1 MEREAQDTKLSYPPP
16 QPPLKFDATPGS
28 LVADARRLVTDAEC
42 VVDQITKI
50 DPEEANFD
58 NVVRP
63 FLTNENLALRETLV
77 IRLYRSTSPK
87 KDLRDASDEAS
98 KILTDGEI
106 DLFMREDFYRIVDAV
121 YKKAEVLDPE
131 YQYFILKLHQDF
143 ERNGLGI
150 VSTSDKERFREVR
163 KRTADLERECLKNL
177 NGQTEGL
184 WFTRQELEGLPNHF
198 FDDRQSQTT
207 TSVVDGT
214 RACQSDPAGEKLWI
228 RYKDP
233 DIIPIMKFATNSAT
247 RRKMFVGNES
257 RCSQNE
263 PLYREIFALRDEA
276 ARLLGYPNHAAYRT
290 HYKMIQTPEAVH
302 KSLLD
307 VREQLHDQRDREL
320 AKLLELKKQD
330 LQESGNLVAN
340 DEKLF
345 LWDRVFYDRLLKE
358 RNYSFDQP
366 MLAEYFSFDRTLS
379 GMLRIYEHIFRLRF
393 STVETEADMVLHDSV
408 TMFSVWD
415 TDNEDSF
422 LGYFYVDPYP
432 RDGKY
437 THAGHYRLQPGF
449 TDPSGKR
456 YYPLSWLNIN
466 FPHPT
471 STIPSLLKHEEL
483 RRLFHEIGHAIHNL
497 VSKTKCSRFH
507 GTSVDRDFVEAPAML
522 FEKFLWTSRHV
533 KELSYHYS
541 YLSPEYF
548 ESWKASQPSQE
559 ALTQPPAQLPDQLIE
574 QLVKTEHVNGA
585 LNSMW
590 KAWHASF
597 DMAVH
602 TPRSHGEILEMD
614 FQVLFNKLRAEITG
628 LAGPE
633 ALGQGFDWGNGFA
646 VFRAIMSGYDAGYYV
661 YLLSQIYSTD
671 LFQSTFGV
679 DTMDVEKGM
688 RYRYQ
693 LLQPGGSQP
702 EMLTLKNYL
711 GREPNAAAFRR
722 EHGISA

>member
-1 MEREAQDTKLSYPPP
+1 MDSSFRNTQSIHAPP
-16 QPPLKFDATPGS
+16 QPPLNFDATPS
-28 LVADARRLVTDAEC
+28 SLVTDARKLNTDAES
-42 VVDQITKI
+42 VVNQITKI
-50 DPEEANFD
+50 EQGEADFSYAIL
-58 NVVRP
+58 P
-63 FLTNENLALRETLV
+63 FLNHENLALRESLV
-77 IRLYRSTSPK
+77 IR

-106 DLFMREDFYRIVDAV
+106 DLSMREDFYCIVDAV
-121 YKKAEVLDPE
+121 YRKAEALDPE
-131 YQYFILKLHQDF
+131 YRYFLLKLHQDS

-150 VSTSDKERFREVR
+150 SSIYDKQRFREVR

-184 WFTRQELEGLPNHF
+184 WFTRQDLKGLPDHF
-198 FDDRQSQTT
+198 FHDRQSQST
-207 TSVVDGT
+207 TSVADGT
-214 RACQSDPAGEKLWI
+214 RAGDTEAGEKLWV

-247 RRKMFVGNES
+247 RRKMFMGNES
-257 RCSQNE
+257 RCPQNR
-263 PLYREIFALRDEA
+263 PLYCEIFALRDEA

-290 HYKMIQTPEAVH
+290 HYKMVQTPAAVQ

-307 VREQLHDQRDREL
+307 VRELLHDQRDREL
-320 AKLLELKKQD
+320 ATLLELKRED
-330 LQESGNLVAN
+330 LKENRDVVGN
-340 DEKLF
+340 DKKLF

-358 RNYSFDQP
+358 KHYSFDQP
-366 MLAEYFSFDRTLS
+366 MLAEYFSFDQTLS
-379 GMLRIYEHIFRLRF
+379 GMLRIYEDIFRLRF
-393 STVETEADMVLHDSV
+393 ITVRAEGNMVLHDSV

-415 TDNEDSF
+415 TNDNDSF

-449 TDPSGKR
+449 TAPSGKR
-456 YYPLSWLNIN
+456 CYPSSWLNIN
-466 FPHPT
+466 FPYPT
-471 STIPSLLKHEEL
+471 STMPSLLKHEEL

-507 GTSVDRDFVEAPAML
+507 GTSVDRDFVEAPAIL
-522 FEKFLWTSRHV
+522 LEKFLWNPRHV

-548 ESWKASQPSQE
+548 ESWKASQSSQE
-559 ALTQPPAQLPDQLIE
+559 GLQRPPIQLPDQLIE

-585 LNSMW
+585 INNVW

-602 TPRSHGEILEMD
+602 TPRSHDEILEMD
-614 FQVLFNKLRAEITG
+614 FQVLFNKMRATITG

-633 ALGQGFDWGNGFA
+633 ALGQDFDWGNGFA
-646 VFRAIMSGYDAGYYV
+646 VFRAIISGYDAGYYV

-671 LFQSTFGV
+671 LFQSTFEP
-679 DTMDVEKGM
+679 DTMNVEKGM
-688 RYRYQ
+688 QYRYQ

-702 EMLTLKNYL
+702 EMLTLMNYL
-711 GREPNAAAFRR
+711 GREPNADAFRR
-722 EHGISA
+722 EHEVSE

>member
-1 MEREAQDTKLSYPPP
+1 MDSKPRNTQLSHSLP
-16 QPPLKFDATPGS
+16 QPPLIFDATPGS
-28 LVADARRLVTDAEC
+28 LVADARRLVADAASI
-42 VVDQITKI
+42 VNTISKI
-50 DPEEANFD
+50 DPEEAGFD
-58 NVVRP
+58 NVIRP
-63 FLTNENLALRETLV
+63 FLTHENLALRESLV
-77 IRLYRSTSPK
+77 IRFYRSTSPR

-98 KILTDGEI
+98 KVLTDGEI
-106 DLFMREDFYRIVDAV
+106 DLFMREDFYRVVDAV
-121 YKKAEVLDPE
+121 YRKSEALDPE
-131 YQYFILKLHQDF
+131 YQYFLLKLHQDF

-150 VSTSDKERFREVR
+150 VSKSDRQRFREVR

-184 WFTRQELEGLPNHF
+184 WFTRKELKGLPDHF
-198 FDDRQSQTT
+198 FDDRQSQSTA
-207 TSVVDGT
+207 SVADGSREDDT
-214 RACQSDPAGEKLWI
+214 EAGEKLWV

-233 DIIPIMKFATNSAT
+233 DIIPIMKFATNSAS
-247 RRKMFVGNES
+247 RRRMFMGNES
-257 RCSQNE
+257 RCSQNRS
-263 PLYREIFALRDEA
+263 LYSEIFALRDEA

-290 HYKMIQTPEAVH
+290 HYKMVQTPAAVQ

-307 VREQLHDQRDREL
+307 VREQLHEQRDREL
-320 AKLLELKKQD
+320 AALLELKKLD
-330 LQESGNLVAN
+330 LKESGNVVAN
-340 DEKLF
+340 DEKLY

-358 RNYSFDQP
+358 KHYSFDQP
-366 MLAEYFSFDRTLS
+366 ALAEYFPFDRTLS
-379 GMLRIYEHIFRLRF
+379 GMIRIYEDIFHLRF
-393 STVETEADMVLHDSV
+393 ITLGTGPNMVLHDSV

-415 TDNEDSF
+415 TNDNDSF

-449 TDPSGKR
+449 TAPTGQRYCPS
-456 YYPLSWLNIN
+456 SWLNIN
-466 FPHPT
+466 FPYPT
-471 STIPSLLKHEEL
+471 STMPSLLKHEEL

-497 VSKTKCSRFH
+497 VSKTKCARFH

-522 FEKFLWTSRHV
+522 FEKFLWKPRHV

-541 YLSPEYF
+541 YLSPEYL
-548 ESWKASQPSQE
+548 ESWKASKSSQE
-559 ALTQPPAQLPDQLIE
+559 GLIQPPAQLSDQLIK

-585 LNSMW
+585 INNVW

-602 TPRSHGEILEMD
+602 TPRSHDDILKMD

-671 LFQSTFGV
+671 LFQSTFGA

-702 EMLTLKNYL
+702 EMLTLMNYL
-711 GREPNAAAFRR
+711 GREPNAAAFRK
-722 EHGISA
+722 EHGISG